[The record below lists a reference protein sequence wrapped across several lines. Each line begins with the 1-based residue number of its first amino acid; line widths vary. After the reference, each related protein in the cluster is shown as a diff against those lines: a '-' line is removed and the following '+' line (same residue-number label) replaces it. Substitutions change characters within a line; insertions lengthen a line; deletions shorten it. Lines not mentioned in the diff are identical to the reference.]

1 MEQKKKLVIKILT
14 KLLPYWD
21 LAAGFLVLVKE
32 APDDIFIETL
42 LSLIKKQIATIK
54 DKHKKQTILSE
65 IDKIKKIKS
74 YEEQMNKQDKEEAER
89 MLDFLVNEKV

>member
-1 MEQKKKLVIKILT
+1 MEQKKKLVINVLN
-14 KLLPYWD
+14 KLIPYWD

-32 APDDIFIETL
+32 ASDDVFVEAL

-54 DKHKKQTILSE
+54 DKHQKQTILSE
-65 IDKIKKIKS
+65 IHKMKKIKY
-74 YEEQMNKQDKEEAER
+74 YEEQMNKKDQEEADE